1 MSIETATETASQAPI
16 QAPSQAPIPA
26 CSKTVPLGGWRN
38 GRSPAL
44 IPWLLSALLG
54 VCLLMI
60 GGCRASEPTL
70 NSELLA
76 TTAPAGRL
84 QEVSPPPAVQQLAA
98 ALAERS
104 PQLQIEA
111 PTADSLLA
119 GGDWQLRMRLSDW
132 PLVDAGPLGIGPH
145 LVVQIDD
152 QPPLRISDHLSSGP
166 GDQLLVNLPPLAPG
180 SHRITAY
187 AALPW
192 GEAVKDPGATAR
204 LRLHSVAANPL
215 SLPASGSP
223 ELIAVSPAELGG
235 SEPLLLDWLLYDAP
249 LQHLR
254 QGDDSWRLR
263 VSING
268 DSFLVDQNA
277 PLWLRGWH
285 QGSNALQLELVDGRG
300 EPLNSPYNSLVRQ
313 VTLAGGPPPR
323 WLGARL
329 SSQELAVYL
338 GQIPSEALALAKR
351 PAAPKTGAP
360 GAGEPLAEQ
369 GASADQNSP
378 PADAA
383 KAGLAAAAKADT
395 ANAGAAKVK
404 AATAETATAGN
415 AIAEAAKVEAAKS
428 EAAKSEAAKVEAVTV
443 DSATADA
450 EATLA
455 DPLGAEE
462 DSADFFDADTITNA
476 NNGGNANTSAS
487 ASANTDQAEL
497 IKANA
502 IPPGESAPRASRPEP
517 SQARPHEAADLNTAG
532 KDVVDAVAEADAD
545 LADADTYAGT
555 DAGVDADADAGAGA
569 DVANPAQI
577 NAAPVAG
584 QAAPSQINPAVS
596 ESEFSQP
603 ALTKSALAD
612 RLIGR
617 LIGRDR
623 PTAQEQPQGDADQAA
638 SDPAPGG
645 GPLGGLR
652 RRLAR

>member
-1 MSIETATETASQAPI
+1 
-16 QAPSQAPIPA
+16 
-26 CSKTVPLGGWRN
+26 
-38 GRSPAL
+38 
-44 IPWLLSALLG
+44 
-54 VCLLMI
+54 
-60 GGCRASEPTL
+60 
-70 NSELLA
+70 
-76 TTAPAGRL
+76 
-84 QEVSPPPAVQQLAA
+84 
-98 ALAERS
+98 
-104 PQLQIEA
+104 
-111 PTADSLLA
+111 
-119 GGDWQLRMRLSDW
+119 
-132 PLVDAGPLGIGPH
+132 VDAGPLGIGPH
-145 LVVQIDD
+145 LAVQIDD
-152 QPPLRISDHLSSGP
+152 QPPLRISDHRPSDP

-215 SLPASGSP
+215 SLPTPGSP
-223 ELIAVSPAELGG
+223 ELIPVSPAELGG
-235 SEPLLLDWLLYDAP
+235 GEPLLLDWLLYDAP

-300 EPLNSPYNSLVRQ
+300 EPLNPPYNSLVRQ

-323 WLGARL
+323 WLGTRL

-338 GQIPSEALALAKR
+338 GQIPSAALAPAKR
-351 PAAPKTGAP
+351 PAAPKNA
-360 GAGEPLAEQ
+360 AARAEEPLAKP
-369 GASADQNSP
+369 GAVADQNSP
-378 PADAA
+378 PVDAA
-383 KAGLAAAAKADT
+383 KGGLAGAANADT
-395 ANAGAAKVK
+395 ANAGAAK
-404 AATAETATAGN
+404 AETATADTPT
-415 AIAEAAKVEAAKS
+415 AEAAKVEAAKV
-428 EAAKSEAAKVEAVTV
+428 KAVTV

-455 DPLGAEE
+455 DPLGEGE
-462 DSADFFDADTITNA
+462 DSVDFFDASTSTNA
-476 NNGGNANTSAS
+476 NTNTIASANNGANARANTSAR
-487 ASANTDQAEL
+487 ASANRDQAES
-497 IKANA
+497 NTTSA

-517 SQARPHEAADLNTAG
+517 SQARPHEAADVNTAG
-532 KDVVDAVAEADAD
+532 NDVVDAEADEDADAD
-545 LADADTYAGT
+545 AADADTYAGT
-555 DAGVDADADAGAGA
+555 NADVDAGADADAGTGT
-569 DVANPAQI
+569 DIVNPAQI
-577 NAAPVAG
+577 NAAPAAG
-584 QAAPSQINPAVS
+584 QAVPSQIDPAVA
-596 ESEFSQP
+596 EPEFSQPELSEP

-638 SDPAPGG
+638 SDPASGG

>member
-1 MSIETATETASQAPI
+1 
-16 QAPSQAPIPA
+16 
-26 CSKTVPLGGWRN
+26 
-38 GRSPAL
+38 L

-54 VCLLMI
+54 VCLLVI
-60 GGCRASEPTL
+60 GGCRASEPAA

-119 GGDWQLRMRLSDW
+119 GGDWQLRLRLSDW

-145 LVVQIDD
+145 LAVQIDD

-215 SLPASGSP
+215 SLPAPGSP
-223 ELIAVSPAELGG
+223 ELIPVSPAELGG

-300 EPLNSPYNSLVRQ
+300 EPLNPPYNSLVRQ

-338 GQIPSEALALAKR
+338 GQIPSEALAPAKR

-404 AATAETATAGN
+404 AATAETATAGI
-415 AIAEAAKVEAAKS
+415 AIAEAAKVEAANARAAKA
-428 EAAKSEAAKVEAVTV
+428 EAAKSGAAKVEAVTV

-455 DPLGAEE
+455 DPLGEE
-462 DSADFFDADTITNA
+462 DLADFFDASTSTNA
-476 NNGGNANTSAS
+476 NTS
-487 ASANTDQAEL
+487 ASANTDQAES

-517 SQARPHEAADLNTAG
+517 SQARPHEAADLNTAR
-532 KDVVDAVAEADAD
+532 KDVVDAEAEAEAEAEAD

-555 DAGVDADADAGAGA
+555 DAGVDADADAGAGAGA

-584 QAAPSQINPAVS
+584 QAAPSQINPAVA
-596 ESEFSQP
+596 ESELSQP
-603 ALTKSALAD
+603 ALSQPALAKSALAD

-617 LIGRDR
+617 LLGRDR
-623 PTAQEQPQGDADQAA
+623 LTAQAQPQGDAEQAA
-638 SDPAPGG
+638 SDPASGG

>member
-1 MSIETATETASQAPI
+1 VSIETANETAI
-16 QAPSQAPIPA
+16 QA
-26 CSKTVPLGGWRN
+26 CSKTVLLGGPRQR
-38 GRSPAL
+38 RSPAL
-44 IPWLLSALLG
+44 ITWLLSALLG
-54 VCLLMI
+54 ICLLVI
-60 GGCRASEPTL
+60 GGCRASEPAA
-70 NSELLA
+70 NSDLLA

-119 GGDWQLRMRLSDW
+119 GGDWQLRLRLRDW
-132 PLVDAGPLGIGPH
+132 PLVDAGPMGIGPH
-145 LVVQIDD
+145 VAVQIDD
-152 QPPLRISDHLSSGP
+152 QPPLRISDHWPSGP
-166 GDQLLVNLPPLAPG
+166 GDQLLVSLPALAPG

-215 SLPASGSP
+215 SLPAPGSP
-223 ELIAVSPAELGG
+223 ELIPVSPADLGG

-268 DSFLVDQNA
+268 DSFLLDQNA

-285 QGSNALQLELVDGRG
+285 EGSNALQLELVDGRG
-300 EPLNSPYNSLVRQ
+300 EPLNPPYNSLVRQ

-338 GQIPSEALALAKR
+338 GQIPSEALAPANR
-351 PAAPKTGAP
+351 PAASKNDA
-360 GAGEPLAEQ
+360 ARDGEPLARP
-369 GASADQNSP
+369 GASADQNDL

-383 KAGLAAAAKADT
+383 KAGLADTADADT
-395 ANAGAAKVK
+395 AKAE
-404 AATAETATAGN
+404 AATAVTASADVD
-415 AIAEAAKVEAAKS
+415 AI
-428 EAAKSEAAKVEAVTV
+428 
-443 DSATADA
+443 
-450 EATLA
+450 LA
-455 DPLGAEE
+455 DPLGAE
-462 DSADFFDADTITNA
+462 DDLTDMFDANSNTTVGVNINGNNNSKNNA
-476 NNGGNANTSAS
+476 NANPNA
-487 ASANTDQAEL
+487 DKAEA
-497 IKANA
+497 ITPNA
-502 IPPGESAPRASRPEP
+502 IPPGESAPPASRPEP
-517 SQARPHEAADLNTAG
+517 SQARPHEPADVNTAG
-532 KDVVDAVAEADAD
+532 NHAADAD
-545 LADADTYAGT
+545 VDAFADADT
-555 DAGVDADADAGAGA
+555 GA
-569 DVANPAQI
+569 DSDVVYYAQV
-577 NAAPVAG
+577 NAAPVAAAAANAAIDQPQAQPQAQPQWSEPLQPQPESALAEPVSG
-584 QAAPSQINPAVS
+584 QAAPSQIDPALAEPESFKPALS
-596 ESEFSQP
+596 EP
-603 ALTKSALAD
+603 ALTKPALAD

-617 LIGRDR
+617 LLGRYR
-623 PTAQEQPQGDADQAA
+623 AVAPEQPQGDADQAA
-638 SDPAPGG
+638 SNPVPGG

>member
-1 MSIETATETASQAPI
+1 MSIETATETAIPAPI
-16 QAPSQAPIPA
+16 QAAIPA
-26 CSKTVPLGGWRN
+26 CSKTVPLGGRRN
-38 GRSPAL
+38 GRSQAL

-54 VCLLMI
+54 VCLLVI
-60 GGCRASEPTL
+60 GGCRASEPAA

-132 PLVDAGPLGIGPH
+132 PLVAAGPLGIGPH
-145 LVVQIDD
+145 LAVQIDD

-204 LRLHSVAANPL
+204 LRLHSVVANPL
-215 SLPASGSP
+215 SLPAPGSP

-235 SEPLLLDWLLYDAP
+235 GEPLLLDWLLYDAP

-300 EPLNSPYNSLVRQ
+300 EPLNPPYNSLVRQ
-313 VTLAGGPPPR
+313 VILAGGPPPR

-338 GQIPSEALALAKR
+338 GQIPSEALAPAKR
-351 PAAPKTGAP
+351 PAAPKNA
-360 GAGEPLAEQ
+360 AARAEEPLAKP
-369 GASADQNSP
+369 GAVADQNSP
-378 PADAA
+378 PVDAA
-383 KAGLAAAAKADT
+383 KGGLAGAANADT
-395 ANAGAAKVK
+395 ANAGAAK
-404 AATAETATAGN
+404 AETATADTPT
-415 AIAEAAKVEAAKS
+415 AEAAKVEAAKV
-428 EAAKSEAAKVEAVTV
+428 KAVTV

-462 DSADFFDADTITNA
+462 DLADFFDASTSTNA
-476 NNGGNANTSAS
+476 NATTNAITT
-487 ASANTDQAEL
+487 ASANTEQSES
-497 IKANA
+497 ITTNA

-517 SQARPHEAADLNTAG
+517 SQARPHEAADVNTAG
-532 KDVVDAVAEADAD
+532 NDVVDADADAD
-545 LADADTYAGT
+545 ADAADADTYAGT
-555 DAGVDADADAGAGA
+555 NADVDAGADADAGTGA
-569 DVANPAQI
+569 DIVNPAQI
-577 NAAPVAG
+577 NAAPAAG
-584 QAAPSQINPAVS
+584 QAAPSQIDPAVA
-596 ESEFSQP
+596 EPEFSQP
-603 ALTKSALAD
+603 ALSQPALAKSALAD

-617 LIGRDR
+617 LLGRDR
-623 PTAQEQPQGDADQAA
+623 LTAQEQPQGDAEQAA
-638 SDPAPGG
+638 SDPASGG